1 MNRVSVETLHKMLP
15 KFFELFDS
23 IVREEVKF
31 LAKIIREGVKKKE
44 LTNVNPDKLA
54 SSLIAM
60 NDALKHHAEHK
71 AILKNQDEIEYS
83 QILQEMKFMLALI
96 FRGLNEDQR
105 SDKR

>member
-15 KFFELFDS
+15 RFFELFDS
-23 IVREEVKF
+23 IVQAEVKF
-31 LAKIIREGVKKKE
+31 LVKIIREGVKNKE

-96 FRGLNEDQR
+96 FKGLNQEQR
-105 SDKR
+105 TDRK